1 LDVFGPPTDGINA
14 MLRATTFLVA
24 ILPTVSSSTPD
35 QTEHNRSLSFP
46 GGGKPRKSGE
56 TRGAIPIGS
65 YKNLAVVFIIS
76 NIQRIGE
83 KLRPRIQLFQYA
95 CEVLVIIIQGDFDAD
110 HRYEDERWKKK
121 AQKRRSKEG
130 V

>member
-1 LDVFGPPTDGINA
+1 VTRLEG
-14 MLRATTFLVA
+14 
-24 ILPTVSSSTPD
+24 
-35 QTEHNRSLSFP
+35 RSPLALT
-46 GGGKPRKSGE
+46 K
-56 TRGAIPIGS
+56 TRV
-65 YKNLAVVFIIS
+65 NLAVVFIFS
-76 NIQRIGE
+76 DIQQIGE